1 MNIIG
6 ATGRTLETDEGR
18 AFVTIAL
25 LGGPS
30 YYVVTSH
37 RDGLDKTIHSTR
49 DHDEALE
56 SYRIACGIV
65 RDVAVGTRR

>member
-6 ATGRTLETDEGR
+6 ATGRTIKTDEGR

-37 RDGLDKTIHSTR
+37 RGGLDKTILTTR
-49 DHDEALE
+49 DHGEALE

-65 RDVAVGTRR
+65 RDAAVGTRP